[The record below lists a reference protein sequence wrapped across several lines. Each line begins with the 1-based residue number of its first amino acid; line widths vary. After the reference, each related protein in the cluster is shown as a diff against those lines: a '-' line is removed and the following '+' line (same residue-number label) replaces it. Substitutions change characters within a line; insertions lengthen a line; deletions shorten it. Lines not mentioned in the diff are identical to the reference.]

1 MKNSGKH
8 NFKSKAVLL
17 ILFVFMGMA
26 ACDDR
31 WVEMNTDPNRVSV
44 MPDEYLFTSA
54 VKQTFRTQI
63 DRFEVDFGGQYAHI
77 WVSHNWVRE
86 VDKYL
91 DYLAQG
97 DIAERVYNGM
107 YNGSVRNINEVL
119 VLTGE
124 GGAFE
129 NKMRNSQA
137 CIIAIVNFA
146 KLVDLFGDVPYS
158 EGGMG
163 KYDIMKPKYDKQQ
176 DIYNDMISKLKECI
190 TVLKSGNLKDAY
202 PAGEDPLFAGKVDN
216 WIRFANSL
224 RLRLA
229 MRAKVADA
237 AKYNAVVTE
246 CLSLPLIETNLQNAK
261 LICYDSENGD
271 LYNPWNN
278 YYTDVSNGTYIL
290 NWSEKFIETLKGTN
304 DPRLPFFSTKN
315 KKGEY
320 IGMPNGL
327 NDDYYSGW
335 SRANSAMPTAG
346 FFAKDQPMY
355 LMAASEIW
363 FLRAEAVLDGL
374 GTGNAN
380 EMYQTG
386 IKMAMEQWDIKLTD
400 IQNYITNEIEAT
412 LYGDKKNSVRQIA
425 TQLWISFVPNAFES
439 WSTIRRT
446 GYPEIPVREYEAL
459 SKGATNGVMP
469 SRIKYPYTVE
479 KAVNGENLQNAITS
493 MGGDKIDIKLWWNK
507 K

>member
-1 MKNSGKH
+1 MKNTIIYRLKG
-8 NFKSKAVLL
+8 KAVLFTLVLL
-17 ILFVFMGMA
+17 IGLGS
-26 ACDDR
+26 CDDR
-31 WVEMNTDPNRVSV
+31 WAEMNTDPNRVSV

-54 VKQTFRTQI
+54 VRQTLRTQF
-63 DRFEVDFGGQYAHI
+63 DRFEIDFGGQYSHI
-77 WVSHNWVRE
+77 WMSNNWVRE
-86 VDKYL
+86 ADKYL

-97 DIAERVYNGM
+97 DVAERVFSGM
-107 YNGSVRNINEVL
+107 YNEPIRNINEVL
-119 VLTGE
+119 VLTGT

-129 NKMRNSQA
+129 NPMRNSQA
-137 CIIAIVNFA
+137 CIIAVVNFA
-146 KLVDLFGDVPYS
+146 KLTDLFGDIPYF

-163 KYDIMKPKYDKQQ
+163 KYNVMKPKYDKQQ
-176 DIYNDMISKLKECI
+176 EIYNDMIGKLKECI
-190 TVLKSGNLKDAY
+190 TVLKSGNAKDAY

-229 MRAKVADA
+229 MRARNADA
-237 AKYNAVVTE
+237 AKYNAVVAE
-246 CLSLPLIETNLQNAK
+246 CLSQPFIETNQQNAK
-261 LICYDSENGD
+261 LICTDSDNGE

-278 YYTDVSNGTYIL
+278 YYTDISNGTYIL
-290 NWSEKFIETLKGTN
+290 NWSEKFINTLKQTN

-315 KKGEY
+315 KQGEY
-320 IGMPNGL
+320 VGMPNGL
-327 NDDYYSGW
+327 NDEYYASW
-335 SRANSAMPTAG
+335 NRSNSAFPTAG

-355 LMAASEIW
+355 LMTAAEIW
-363 FLRAEAVLDGL
+363 FLRTEANIDGM

-386 IKMAMEQWDIKLTD
+386 IKLAMSQWNINNTE
-400 IQNYITNEIEAT
+400 IQKYITSEKEAT
-412 LYGDKKNSVRQIA
+412 LYGDKNNEIRQIA
-425 TQLWISFVPNAFES
+425 TQLWISFAPNAFES

-446 GYPEIPVREYEAL
+446 GYPEIPQRDGVVL
-459 SKGATNGVMP
+459 SKGVTNGFMP

-479 KAVNGENLQNAITS
+479 KAVNGDNLQQAITS

>member
-1 MKNSGKH
+1 MKNSEKYS
-8 NFKSKAVLL
+8 FKGKAVILML
-17 ILFVFMGMA
+17 IIFLGMA

-31 WVEMNTDPNRVSV
+31 WAEMNTDPNRISV
-44 MPDEYLFTSA
+44 MPDEFMFTSA
-54 VKQTFRTQI
+54 VKQTFRTNL

-77 WVSHNWVRE
+77 WVSNNWVRE

-97 DIAERVYNGM
+97 DIAERIFNGM
-107 YNGSVRNINEVL
+107 YNGPIRNINEVM
-119 VLTGE
+119 VLTGK

-129 NKMRNSQA
+129 NKMRYSQA
-137 CIIAIVNFA
+137 CIIAVYNFSR
-146 KLVDLFGDVPYS
+146 LTDLFGDIPYF

-163 KYDIMKPKYDKQQ
+163 KYDILKPGYNAQVE
-176 DIYNDMISKLKECI
+176 IYNDLIGKLKECANE
-190 TVLKSGNLKDAY
+190 LKNGDPKNAY
-202 PAGEDPLFAGKVDN
+202 SVNEDPLYDGNLNN

-229 MRAKVADA
+229 MRAHTADA
-237 AKYNAVVTE
+237 TKYNAVIKE
-246 CLSLPLIETNLQNAK
+246 CLAEPLIETNLQNAT
-261 LICYDSENGD
+261 LTCWDSDNGD

-290 NWSEKFIETLKGTN
+290 NWSEKFINTLKETN
-304 DPRLPFFSTKN
+304 DPRLPFFASKN

-327 NDDYYSGW
+327 NDDSYAGW
-335 SRANSAMPTAG
+335 SRANSSMPTGG

-355 LMAASEIW
+355 IMSASEIW
-363 FLRAEAVLDGL
+363 FLRSEAAVEGL
-374 GTGNAN
+374 TTGNAN

-386 IKMAMEQWDIKLTD
+386 IKLAMEQWNINATD
-400 IQNYITNEIEAT
+400 IQNYIGTEKEAT
-412 LYGDKKNSVRQIA
+412 LFGDRNNTIRQIA
-425 TQLWISFVPNAFES
+425 TQLWISFVPNTFES

-446 GYPEIPVREYEAL
+446 GYPEIPVRNSEEL
-459 SKGATNGVMP
+459 SNGVTNGILP

-479 KAVNGENLQNAITS
+479 KAVNGENLQKAITN
-493 MGGDKIDIKLWWNK
+493 MGGDKIDLKLWWNK